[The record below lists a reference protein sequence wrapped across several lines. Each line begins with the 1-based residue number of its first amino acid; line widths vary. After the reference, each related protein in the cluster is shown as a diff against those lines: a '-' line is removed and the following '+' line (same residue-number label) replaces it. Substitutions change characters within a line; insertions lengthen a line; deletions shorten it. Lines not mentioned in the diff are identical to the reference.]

1 MFDSNHALT
10 LCQSLKISLSTPNT
24 IHLDKIQNIKSII
37 EKNLGQNQLNITNL
51 ELEELD
57 DYQKITQ
64 ICEFILV
71 KHENKK
77 SLHENLK
84 KLVNVLDSIIP
95 SLESLDNEINELS
108 LHADLSMN
116 RLKDFKENLIKS
128 HEDKHPHTSNQIIR
142 HEK

>member
-1 MFDSNHALT
+1 MGRNSDGVAYLRGMRREGIT
-10 LCQSLKISLSTPNT
+10 GV
-24 IHLDKIQNIKSII
+24 
-37 EKNLGQNQLNITNL
+37 KNLEPL
-51 ELEELD
+51 EVSEQPAKLEELE